1 MEEWLSMQPEA
12 GTSNAKC
19 LCFDESSVFSLS
31 FSVSRFM
38 ICSNPL
44 WYIAECIYL
53 FQ

>member
-1 MEEWLSMQPEA
+1 MEVWLSMQPEA